1 MGIQK
6 AFNSTLQCITTC
18 CYLGYLPGAPGTY
31 ASVLGCLL
39 IYFFPLIFSNIFFC
53 IGLVLFSV
61 LAVNLYRYEGK
72 DPGCIVIDELA
83 GICVTFA
90 GICVTMAGQKITL
103 TITAIGFVLFRFFDI
118 VKPFPIK
125 KVEQL
130 RGGYGVVADDVVAGI
145 FANIILIILGRFL

>member
-6 AFNSTLQCITTC
+6 AFNSALQCITTC

-53 IGLVLFSV
+53 IGLVLFSILV
-61 LAVNLYRYEGK
+61 VNLYQYDGK
-72 DPGCIVIDELA
+72 DPGYIVIDEL
-83 GICVTFA
+83 A

-103 TITAIGFVLFRFFDI
+103 VVMAIGFVLFRFFDI

-125 KVEQL
+125 QAEGLK
-130 RGGYGVVADDVVAGI
+130 GGYGIVADDVVAGI
-145 FANIILIILGRFL
+145 FANVILIILGRFL